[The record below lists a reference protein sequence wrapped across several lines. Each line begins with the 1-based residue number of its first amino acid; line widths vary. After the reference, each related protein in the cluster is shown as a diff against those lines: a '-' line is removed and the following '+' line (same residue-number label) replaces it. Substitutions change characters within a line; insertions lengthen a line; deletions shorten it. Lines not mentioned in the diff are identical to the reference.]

1 MRTKKRIL
9 LLGILGFSL
18 LSSNIL
24 RADTEGNWE
33 KLNNGKWI
41 FIQNE
46 KRVKSNWVDYKENW
60 YYLLS
65 NGEMKENGW

>member
-46 KRVKSNWVDYKENW
+46 KRVK
-60 YYLLS
+60 
-65 NGEMKENGW
+65 